1 VTGADIHSPELRMQ
15 PAAAPAE
22 HSGVGPSHT
31 LRAILVD
38 DSFELRML
46 LRILLQDAGWEVVGE
61 AGDGDEAVALCEA
74 TPCEVVIMD
83 LNMPRMDGIEATR
96 QIKRRRP
103 ETTVVAFTCT
113 ADALTSQAL
122 LDAGAS
128 CHFDKPDVNALVAH
142 LALLASPGAAARRA
156 A

>member
-1 VTGADIHSPELRMQ
+1 MQPEGETAEEQGVSTPHSP
-15 PAAAPAE
+15 
-22 HSGVGPSHT
+22 
-31 LRAILVD
+31 RAILVD

-46 LRILLQDAGWEVVGE
+46 LRILLQDAGWEIVGE

-74 TPCEVVIMD
+74 TPCEAVIMD

-96 QIKRRRP
+96 LIKRRRP

-113 ADALTSQAL
+113 ADALTAQAL
-122 LDAGAS
+122 VDAGAS
-128 CHFDKPDVNALVAH
+128 CHFDKPDVNALVAY
-142 LALLASPGAAARRA
+142 LAELASPAAAKA

>member
-1 VTGADIHSPELRMQ
+1 MQGAAGRAEELGVSASHSP
-15 PAAAPAE
+15 
-22 HSGVGPSHT
+22 
-31 LRAILVD
+31 RAILVD

-46 LRILLQDAGWEVVGE
+46 LRILLQDAGWEIVGE
-61 AGDGDEAVALCEA
+61 AADGDEAVALCEA
-74 TPCEVVIMD
+74 TPCEAVIMD

-96 QIKRRRP
+96 LIKGRRP

-113 ADALTSQAL
+113 ADALTAQAL

-128 CHFDKPDVNALVAH
+128 CHFDKPDVNSLVAY
-142 LALLASPGAAARRA
+142 LAALAAPDAAEPDWPTAHA